1 VLTEH
6 QEQVLFLAEFEQL
19 WPDARILAIPN
30 GGARNIVTAVNLKAE
45 GVRSGVPDL
54 LVPAWGLWIEMK
66 RSKGGRLSP
75 EQKDWIEYLQ
85 SIGQTVIVA
94 KGATDGIE
102 QIIQYRLTL
111 N

>member
-1 VLTEH
+1 MLTEH
-6 QEQVLFLAEFEQL
+6 QEQVLFLAEFEL
-19 WPDARILAIPN
+19 RWPDVRILAIPN

-54 LVPAWGLWIEMK
+54 LVPAWGLWVEMK

-94 KGATDGIE
+94 KGADDGIN
-102 QIIQYRLTL
+102 QITEFLERWQ
-111 N
+111 